1 MAMPVKY
8 KKKGIA
14 GLMRDNKLIRR
25 GLISPAIQ
33 SNLGSEEI
41 EHLQEEIR
49 NLKMQIEIL
58 QEGMKIIKK
67 NKASTPQ
74 TSTTGKRNR
83 SLMPLN

>member
-58 QEGMKIIKK
+58 QEAMKIRHK
-67 NKASTPQ
+67 PQ
-74 TSTTGKRNR
+74 QQGKETDR
-83 SLMPLN
+83 